1 MAYTPRL
8 KQKYNS
14 EIVNKLKGNYKSVMQ
29 VPKLVKISLN
39 QGVGNESTDKK
50 FIDTAQQEMSAIAG
64 QKALVTKSKKDIS
77 NFKVRKGMP
86 VGVMVT
92 LRGDKMYEFLD
103 RLISATLPRVRDFKG
118 VPKKGFDEY
127 STLGIY
133 GKLDTFT
140 VESLLQPGDYVIDIG
155 AAIGYFTLIFAGIG
169 SLFAFLIFQRFE
181 VIYLIFS
188 FIVLE
193 VSITLL
199 VGKKLYT
206 KYSKFLLTQKILQF
220 AIGIGLFFLLGVNGV
235 LIGIALANFSLI
247 PIFYKE
253 LRRYKIDF
261 SLLKPKKEFII
272 NNQMI
277 YLISVFRR
285 DIDKIIV
292 VPILGFT
299 VLGNFA
305 LTLQFFTIMMII
317 SSISY
322 KYLLPKDVS
331 GEKNVKLKKFLIL
344 FSIIIAFSGFVFSPF
359 FIENFFTK
367 FSESIIP
374 IQIASFCVIPS
385 TVAMILFSK
394 ILALE
399 KSRFLIIANLV
410 QLCVILIGTISLGIL
425 YGIIGVTIAFILG
438 NTVYAIILTVINY
451 NYVGKGKFDI

>member
-1 MAYTPRL
+1 MDESGKDQNWSNIRKKLFA
-8 KQKYNS
+8 
-14 EIVNKLKGNYKSVMQ
+14 LKGLALIGSADIIGSAVSSIFW
-29 VPKLVKISLN
+29 LVVASLLLVEEYGEISY
-39 QGVGNESTDKK
+39 
-50 FIDTAQQEMSAIAG
+50 FIAIA
-64 QKALVTKSKKDIS
+64 S
-77 NFKVRKGMP
+77 
-86 VGVMVT
+86 
-92 LRGDKMYEFLD
+92 
-103 RLISATLPRVRDFKG
+103 
-118 VPKKGFDEY
+118 
-127 STLGIY
+127 LGICCVV
-133 GKLDTFT
+133 GSPETLMVFSTKHQKIIPT
-140 VESLLQPGDYVIDIG
+140 LLLL
-155 AAIGYFTLIFAGIG
+155 TLIFVVAA
-169 SLFAFLIFQRFE
+169 SLIAFIIVQRFE
-181 VIYLIFS
+181 IIFLIFS

-193 VSITLL
+193 AAITLL

-220 AIGIGLFFLLGVNGV
+220 AIGISLYFLLGVNGV

-253 LRRYKIDF
+253 LRYYKIDL
-261 SLLKPKKEFII
+261 SLLKPKKEFIV
-272 NNQMI
+272 NTHLI

-305 LTLQFFTIMMII
+305 LTLQFFTIMMVI

-331 GEKNVKLKKFLIL
+331 GEKNVKLKFFLIL
-344 FSIIIAFSGFVFSPF
+344 VSIIITFSGFFFSPF

-367 FSESIIP
+367 FSESIVP

-385 TVAMILFSK
+385 TVSMILFSK

-425 YGIIGVTIAFILG
+425 YGIIGITIAFVLG
-438 NTVYAIILTVINY
+438 NTIYAITLAIINY
-451 NYVGKGKFDI
+451 NYVGKKKFDI

>member
-1 MAYTPRL
+1 MNENGKDENWSNLR
-8 KQKYNS
+8 
-14 EIVNKLKGNYKSVMQ
+14 NKLFALKGLALIGSADIVGSTISVTFWF
-29 VPKLVKISLN
+29 VIASLLLVEEYGEISY
-39 QGVGNESTDKK
+39 
-50 FIDTAQQEMSAIAG
+50 FIAIA
-64 QKALVTKSKKDIS
+64 S
-77 NFKVRKGMP
+77 
-86 VGVMVT
+86 
-92 LRGDKMYEFLD
+92 
-103 RLISATLPRVRDFKG
+103 
-118 VPKKGFDEY
+118 
-127 STLGIY
+127 LGICCVI
-133 GKLDTFT
+133 GSPETLMVFSTKHQKIIPT
-140 VESLLQPGDYVIDIG
+140 LLLL
-155 AAIGYFTLIFAGIG
+155 TLIFAVAA
-169 SLFAFLIFQRFE
+169 SLIAFVIVQRFE
-181 VIYLIFS
+181 IIFLIFS

-220 AIGIGLFFLLGVNGV
+220 AIGVGLSFSLGVNGV

-253 LRRYKIDF
+253 LRNYKIDL

-272 NNQMI
+272 NTQMI

-305 LTLQFFTIMMII
+305 LTLQFFTIMMVL

-322 KYLLPKDVS
+322 KYLLPKDVG
-331 GEKNVKLKKFLIL
+331 GEKNSKLKKFLIL
-344 FSIIIAFSGFVFSPF
+344 VSVIIALSGFFFSSY

-374 IQIASFCVIPS
+374 IQIASFSVIPS
-385 TVAMILFSK
+385 TVSMILFSK

-399 KSRFLIIANLV
+399 KSRFLIVANSV
-410 QLCVILIGTISLGIL
+410 QLCVILIATIFLGIL
-425 YGIIGVTIAFILG
+425 YGIIGVTIAFVLG
-438 NTVYAIILTVINY
+438 NTMYAITLAIINY
-451 NYVGKGKFDI
+451 NYVGKKKFDI

>member
-1 MAYTPRL
+1 MNENGKDENWSNFR
-8 KQKYNS
+8 
-14 EIVNKLKGNYKSVMQ
+14 NKLFSFKGLALIGSADIIGNAISAVFW
-29 VPKLVKISLN
+29 LVIASLLLVEEYGEISY
-39 QGVGNESTDKK
+39 
-50 FIDTAQQEMSAIAG
+50 FIAIA
-64 QKALVTKSKKDIS
+64 S
-77 NFKVRKGMP
+77 
-86 VGVMVT
+86 
-92 LRGDKMYEFLD
+92 
-103 RLISATLPRVRDFKG
+103 
-118 VPKKGFDEY
+118 
-127 STLGIY
+127 LGICCVV
-133 GKLDTFT
+133 GSPETLMVFSTKNKKIIPT
-140 VESLLQPGDYVIDIG
+140 LLLL
-155 AAIGYFTLIFAGIG
+155 TLIFAVAA
-169 SLFAFLIFQRFE
+169 SLIAFVIVQRFE
-181 VIYLIFS
+181 IIFLIFS

-220 AIGIGLFFLLGVNGV
+220 TIGIGLYFLLGVNGV

-247 PIFYKE
+247 PIFYRE
-253 LRRYKIDF
+253 LRYYKIDL

-272 NNQMI
+272 NTHMI

-331 GEKNVKLKKFLIL
+331 GEKNVKLKIFLIL
-344 FSIIIAFSGFVFSPF
+344 ISIIITFTGFFFSPF

-374 IQIASFCVIPS
+374 IQIASFAVIPTTIS
-385 TVAMILFSK
+385 VILFSK

-399 KSRFLIIANLV
+399 KSRFLIVANSV
-410 QLCVILIGTISLGIL
+410 QLCVILIATIFLGIL
-425 YGIIGVTIAFILG
+425 YGIIGVTIAFVLG
-438 NTVYAIILTVINY
+438 NTVHAITLAVINY
-451 NYVGKGKFDI
+451 NYVGMKKFDI

>member
-1 MAYTPRL
+1 MNENGKDENWSNLR
-8 KQKYNS
+8 
-14 EIVNKLKGNYKSVMQ
+14 NKLFALKGLALIGSAD
-29 VPKLVKISLN
+29 II
-39 QGVGNESTDKK
+39 GNA
-50 FIDTAQQEMSAIAG
+50 ISAIFW
-64 QKALVTKSKKDIS
+64 LVIASLLLVEEYGEIS
-77 NFKVRKGMP
+77 
-86 VGVMVT
+86 
-92 LRGDKMYEFLD
+92 YFLA
-103 RLISATLPRVRDFKG
+103 IAS
-118 VPKKGFDEY
+118 
-127 STLGIY
+127 LGICCVV
-133 GKLDTFT
+133 GSPETLMVFSTKHQKIIPT
-140 VESLLQPGDYVIDIG
+140 LLLL
-155 AAIGYFTLIFAGIG
+155 TLIFAVVA
-169 SLFAFLIFQRFE
+169 SLIAFVIVQRFE
-181 VIYLIFS
+181 IIFLVFS

-220 AIGIGLFFLLGVNGV
+220 AIGIGLSFSLGVNGV

-253 LRRYKIDF
+253 LRYYKIDL

-272 NNQMI
+272 NTNII
-277 YLISVFRR
+277 YIISVFRR

-331 GEKNVKLKKFLIL
+331 GEKNAKLKKILIL
-344 FSIIIAFSGFVFSPF
+344 VSVLIALSGFFFSPY

-385 TVAMILFSK
+385 TVSMILFSK

-410 QLCVILIGTISLGIL
+410 QLCVILIGTIFLGIL
-425 YGIIGVTIAFILG
+425 YSIIGVTIAFLLG
-438 NTVYAIILTVINY
+438 NTMYAITLAIINY
-451 NYVGKGKFDI
+451 NYVGKKKFDI